1 MQQRATVLEA
11 DGKIA
16 VIKVSRASMCE
27 GCHKMSGDGGCG
39 GHCEI
44 TGLVAGN
51 GKTMTARAQNS
62 IGAAVGDRVEVES
75 DSGRVIGYAALVFI
89 LPIIVCGLF
98 YWLGSL
104 IFDSTLGSVLV
115 SVVGFV
121 LTFALIAVFDKIKR
135 NMLPDIKITKILEKA
150 SDGQRN

>member
-1 MQQRATVLEA
+1 MQQRATVLET

-27 GCHKMSGDGGCG
+27 GCHKLGGDGGCG

-51 GKTMTARAQNS
+51 GKTMTARAQNN
-62 IGAAVGDRVEVES
+62 IGAVAGDKVEVES

-89 LPIIVCGLF
+89 LPIVVCGLF
-98 YWLGSL
+98 YWLGSMV
-104 IFDSTLGSVLV
+104 FDSTLGAVL
-115 SVVGFV
+115 SAAAG
-121 LTFALIAVFDKIKR
+121 FALSFFGIAVFDKMKR
-135 NMLPDIKITKILEKA
+135 NKLPDIKITRIIGQNE
-150 SDGQRN
+150 DGQLN